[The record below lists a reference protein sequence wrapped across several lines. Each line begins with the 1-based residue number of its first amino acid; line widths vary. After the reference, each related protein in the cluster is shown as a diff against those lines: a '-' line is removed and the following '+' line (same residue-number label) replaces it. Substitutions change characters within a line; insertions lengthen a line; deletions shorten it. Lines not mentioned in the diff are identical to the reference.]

1 MRKLGFFA
9 LLLLAGLWA
18 CEYENI
24 IPIVVEVPDNVE
36 FSVDVAPIFADVSC
50 TGCHGGGISPNLT
63 QGEAWDAL
71 VSGGFVD
78 TDNPVGSKLIL
89 MINEGHRTSGDLSAE
104 QKAYILKWITEGA
117 KNN

>member
-1 MRKLGFFA
+1 MRKLGIFA
-9 LLLLAGLWA
+9 LLLLAGLWS

-24 IPIVVEVPDNVE
+24 VPIVVEVPDNVK
-36 FSVDVAPIFADVSC
+36 FSVDVAPIFAEVNC
-50 TGCHGGGISPNLT
+50 TGCHAGGISPNLT
-63 QGEAWDAL
+63 QAKAWDAL

-78 TDNPVGSKLIL
+78 TDNPEGSSLLLK
-89 MINEGHRTSGDLSAE
+89 INEGHATSGDLSAE